1 MSHNDD
7 VLIRIN
13 LLNNFRNVVKVA
25 EWVREYELQ
34 EIAFNGGQTAKLA
47 QATRHVSGDNYG
59 TIENI
64 YQNFMHILTLY
75 INIMRVP
82 H

>member
-34 EIAFNGGQTAKLA
+34 VIAFNSGQT
-47 QATRHVSGDNYG
+47 
-59 TIENI
+59 EN
-64 YQNFMHILTLY
+64 
-75 INIMRVP
+75 
-82 H
+82 